1 MGNLTMLYIISF
13 RNHAKQL
20 LGFRVAMLLVVGI
33 LSALITL
40 SGPAQQASQSPL
52 NPQTS
57 GKNEEQVP
65 KNISDGSIGSTR
77 VRDSRGIVRLRG
89 EVPSALNAATK
100 LSSPTIKES
109 LTLTLVLNRTDQQG
123 FDRFLASVQDPQSG
137 SFG

>member
-1 MGNLTMLYIISF
+1 MLYIISF

-57 GKNEEQVP
+57 GKNEEQAP

-89 EVPSALNAATK
+89 EVPSALNAAVPIATGTAQK
-100 LSSPTIKES
+100 TSLLRSSHNAAASTIKQIAAG
-109 LTLTLVLNRTDQQG
+109 NK
-123 FDRFLASVQDPQSG
+123 
-137 SFG
+137 